1 MNIKLE
7 NVSFSYNQNK
17 NSQIVLKEINLEI
30 RNGEFVGIVGPMG
43 SGKTTLIELISG
55 FLNPFFGQVLFDG
68 IDIYSNKKTISD
80 LRKKI
85 SIVFQFPERQ
95 LFEDSVFDDISFG
108 PKNHGISGEKLEKLV
123 RESLE
128 CVGLD
133 FERLNRKSPFNL
145 SYGEQRRVAIAG
157 IIASD
162 PEIILLDE
170 PTIAVDYNGLIN
182 IEKIMNSMHLKGK
195 TIILVSHDMDLIAK
209 NVNRIIA
216 IEEGK
221 IVFDGDKNNFF
232 RNVNLVQNLNL
243 ELPETIKFITKYNL
257 KELDNLYDITVIKNK
272 LSKINFSFKD
282 DFHKNCL

>member
-17 NSQIVLKEINLEI
+17 NSQVVLKEINLEI
-30 RNGEFVGIVGPMG
+30 KSGEFVGIVGPMG
-43 SGKTTLIELISG
+43 SGKTTLLELISG
-55 FLNPFFGQVLFDG
+55 FLNPFSGKVLFDG

-95 LFEDSVFDDISFG
+95 LFEDTVFDDISFG
-108 PKNHGISGEKLEKLV
+108 PKNHGIIGEKLEILV

-133 FERLNRKSPFNL
+133 FERLNQKSPFNL

-157 IIASD
+157 IIASN

-170 PTIAVDYNGLIN
+170 PTIAVDYNGLKH
-182 IEKIMNSMHLKGK
+182 IEKIVNSMYLKGK
-195 TIILVSHDMDLIAK
+195 TIILVSHDIDLIAK
-209 NVNRIIA
+209 NVDRIIA

-221 IVFDGDKNNFF
+221 IVFDGDKNEFF
-232 RNVNLVQNLNL
+232 RNGNLVRNLNL
-243 ELPETIKFITKYNL
+243 EMPETIKFISKYNL
-257 KELDNLYDITVIKNK
+257 KDLDDIYDITVIKNK

-282 DFHKNCL
+282 DFPKNCL